1 MASTSSPW
9 PGRLAFSVAGV
20 AFAMIVAGA
29 FVTTLEA
36 GDSVPDWPLAY
47 GKLVPAG
54 ELSGGVVYE
63 WGHRVVG
70 GFLGLAA
77 LAMAVLVWRS
87 RATRGAKMLAA
98 AALAALVC
106 QGLLGG
112 LRVRFVSSPEVRS
125 TFSSPFGGEASAPG
139 VLLGVTMVHA
149 ALGQTVLALF
159 VALALVS
166 SLRWNSDGSAVPAAG
181 SSKIRRLAVL
191 TTAFV
196 FVQLVLGSYV
206 RHTGE
211 WVLVHLA
218 WAFVVSAL
226 AVLLSSRAQE
236 IDGTPSDVRRPAA
249 ALGVAV
255 VLQILLGLAAWMVS
269 PANLETDA
277 PPPVWA
283 AIVRS
288 GHVALGAAIL
298 AITVAL
304 ALACFRWLAPE
315 GPREAPSA
323 VSEVVKT

>member
-1 MASTSSPW
+1 MAAISSPW
-9 PGRLAFSVAGV
+9 PGRLAFAVAGI

-47 GKLVPAG
+47 GKIIPRD

-63 WGHRVVG
+63 WGHRAVG
-70 GFLGLAA
+70 AVLGLAA
-77 LAMAVLVWRS
+77 LVAAVLVWRS
-87 RATRGAKMLAA
+87 RASRGVKVLAA

-106 QGLLGG
+106 QGLVGG

-125 TFSSPFGGEASAPG
+125 TFSSPFGGEANASA

-166 SLRWNSDGSAVPAAG
+166 SLRWNAGGSAVPAAG
-181 SSKIRRLAVL
+181 SRKLRRLAVL

-218 WAFVVSAL
+218 WAFVVA
-226 AVLLSSRAQE
+226 AVAMLLSSRSLE
-236 IDGTPSDVRRPAA
+236 DEGTPPAVRRPAA

-255 VLQILLGLAAWMVS
+255 VLQVLLGLAAWMVS
-269 PANLETDA
+269 PANLESGA
-277 PPPVWA
+277 PPPAWS

-288 GHVALGAAIL
+288 AHVALGAAIL

-304 ALACFRWLAPE
+304 TLAIFGKVAPE
-315 GPREAPSA
+315 GPLEAAGP
-323 VSEVVKT
+323 